1 VQAPPPP
8 RQYLVPLRAPERP
21 VAALVLLIL
30 GGLGITYLWIFGSL
44 FVVGWVGCLV
54 SGRLACVP
62 ILGIDAL
69 TGSAGFGAI
78 ALGIV
83 TYAHPELHR
92 LVGTVNVTVSV
103 AACTAIVLFFA
114 SYGLAILLFLFL
126 TPLGFG
132 FGLSITGGLLAYFW
146 RPQPAYWV
154 AAPAPSSFPPA
165 H

>member
-1 VQAPPPP
+1 
-8 RQYLVPLRAPERP
+8 VPRAPERP

-44 FVVGWVGCLV
+44 FAVGCLV
-54 SGRLACVP
+54 PARLACVP
-62 ILGIDAL
+62 ILGLDAL

-78 ALGIV
+78 ALGIL

-92 LVGTVNVTVSV
+92 LVGAVNVTVSV

-114 SYGLAILLFLFL
+114 VYGLSILLFLFL

-132 FGLSITGGLLAYFW
+132 FGLSITGGLMAFFW

-154 AAPAPSSFPPA
+154 ASPAPSSFPPA